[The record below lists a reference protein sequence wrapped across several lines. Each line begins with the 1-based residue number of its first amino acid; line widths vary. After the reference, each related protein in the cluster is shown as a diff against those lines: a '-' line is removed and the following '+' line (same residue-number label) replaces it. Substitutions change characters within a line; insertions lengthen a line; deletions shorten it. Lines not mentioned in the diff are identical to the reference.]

1 LNNVSGSERDG
12 GAVGNTGGELSEDGL
27 GGDGEDCGV
36 EELSVLEDLADSHF
50 VFERS
55 NLQFIEEG
63 GLSGGDLI
71 SFGNNIEIVE
81 DFNLGLDNLGSNTE
95 VTEET
100 SLSRIK
106 TGGTGGD
113 SDLLGGNGTDTGGG
127 FSDLRVEDLEDVTEV
142 VVGEDDGGVSLEL
155 SHNLIEVGHMGP
167 VSVALFGVRSISGS
181 GGSVELSDS
190 FLHHGVLTTDELSSD
205 GSHGSSHDADLLGGN
220 VIGVNEHHLGVGRA
234 SILAF
239 FPELVLS
246 GLGFLIGTHYYFTSI
261 TVSFRIIEFR
271 HLADTITY
279 LIMY

>member
-1 LNNVSGSERDG
+1 VHYEVGDSRSDNVSGSDRDG
-12 GAVGNTGGELSEDGL
+12 GAVVNTGSELFEDGSA
-27 GGDGEDCGV
+27 GDGEDCGI
-36 EELSVLEDLADSHF
+36 EELSVLEDFTDSHF

-63 GLSGGDLI
+63 SLSGGDLI
-71 SFGNNIEIVE
+71 SFGNNFEIVE

-127 FSDLRVEDLEDVTEV
+127 FSDLRVKDIEDFTEV
-142 VVGEDDGGVSLEL
+142 LVGEDDGSVSLEL
-155 SHNLIEVGHMGP
+155 RYNLFEVFLLNP
-167 VSVALFGVRSISGS
+167 VTVALCGVRSISLS
-181 GGSVELSDS
+181 GGSVELSNS
-190 FLHHGVLTTDELSSD
+190 LLHHGVLTTDELSSE

-234 SILAF
+234 SVLAF

-246 GLGFLIGTHYYFTSI
+246 GFGFLIGTHN
-261 TVSFRIIEFR
+261 
-271 HLADTITY
+271 
-279 LIMY
+279 